1 MATEDEEVNESN
13 GSTQAPDCPSDGF
26 RMTATIVGWRCP
38 ICGIASLPVRRDSVS
53 RAKAAHPA
61 FR

>member
-1 MATEDEEVNESN
+1 VNESN

-38 ICGIASLPVRRDSVS
+38 ICGIASLPIRRDLMS

>member
-1 MATEDEEVNESN
+1 MN
-13 GSTQAPDCPSDGF
+13 
-26 RMTATIVGWRCP
+26 ATIVGWRCP
-38 ICGIASLPVRRDSVS
+38 ICGMAALPLDRDDVG